1 MKVEML
7 RRMQKSADLAQRGV
21 LMGAPARWGLAR
33 PVEGLRT
40 GADPVAMPGCSV
52 ND

>member
-1 MKVEML
+1 L
-7 RRMQKSADLAQRGV
+7 RISTLNGTANTPQSEDRVKRHGTPGV
-21 LMGAPARWGLAR
+21 SP

-40 GADPVAMPGCSV
+40 GADPVAMPGCIV